1 LTNLKN
7 KTIKRAISKED
18 ILKLINYDA
27 EVGTYRYDAIK
38 MFTFMY
44 LTYGLNFADL
54 SKLKES
60 NLMVLKETYILTY
73 NRSKGGKLYE
83 IPLSEIPINI
93 LNYYYALRDET
104 GYLFPVLHKDI
115 HISPTQVKTRIK
127 TALKKFNAEIKLV
140 AQELMIQEKVTSYV
154 SRHTFAS
161 VLAKEGE
168 SLYTISEM
176 MGHSDLKTTQV
187 YLKELDYSG
196 KIAAGRKLLE

>member
-1 LTNLKN
+1 
-7 KTIKRAISKED
+7 
-18 ILKLINYDA
+18 
-27 EVGTYRYDAIK
+27 
-38 MFTFMY
+38 MY

-54 SKLKES
+54 AKMKEA
-60 NLMVLKETYILTY
+60 NLMILKDTYILTY

-83 IPLSEIPINI
+83 IPLSEIPIEI
-93 LNYYYALRDET
+93 INYYRSVNIET
-104 GYLFPVLHKDI
+104 GYVFPVLHQDI
-115 HISPTQVKTRIK
+115 HITPTQIKTRIK
-127 TALKKFNAEIKLV
+127 TALKKFNTEIKIV
-140 AQELMIQEKVTSYV
+140 AQELMIPEKVTSYV

-196 KIAAGRKLLE
+196 KIAAGRKLLN